1 MSKLLGLLDALESE
15 IVDGKKVP
23 LTEKVMVEEQD
34 VMAIIDKMRAVIQS
48 DDVIKQN
55 IQVNTTSELSSAP
68 NQATLK
74 EQTSNDLEK
83 AKKIKEGAQEYAQ
96 YILSN
101 LQLIVTKMQNNL
113 VKLEKNIEG
122 GRKIIDERNNS
133 EKDLKEEEFE
143 KEILNEPL

>member
-23 LTEKVMVEEQD
+23 LTEKVMVEEQA

-55 IQVNTTSELSSAP
+55 IQVNTTSELSLAP
-68 NQATLK
+68 NQATIK

-133 EKDLKEEEFE
+133 EKDLKQEEFG

>member
-55 IQVNTTSELSSAP
+55 IQVNTTSELSSTP
-68 NQATLK
+68 DQATIK

-133 EKDLKEEEFE
+133 EKDLKQEEFE

>member
-48 DDVIKQN
+48 DDIIKQN
-55 IQVNTTSELSSAP
+55 IQVNTTSELSSTP
-68 NQATLK
+68 DQATIK

-133 EKDLKEEEFE
+133 EKDLKQEEFE